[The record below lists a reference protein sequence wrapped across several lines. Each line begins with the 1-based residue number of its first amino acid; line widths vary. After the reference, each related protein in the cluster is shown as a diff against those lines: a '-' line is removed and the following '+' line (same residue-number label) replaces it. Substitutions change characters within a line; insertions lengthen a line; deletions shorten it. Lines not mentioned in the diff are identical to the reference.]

1 MILTIIQ
8 TSWRRLRNNRSELF
22 LTFIVPIVFFSIFAI
37 IFGSRD
43 SSSSTPKIKIALCNE
58 SNSKLASRS
67 VELLSEQGSLRI
79 TNDKNQDASWVLLKR
94 DAGADLVRRGMVS
107 AAIVF
112 SPNEKTS
119 NPKIEVLTDSFDQ
132 VSSQVLTAVV
142 QRVVYLAQADLV
154 AAEAATAA
162 RPNAVEPN
170 AADRGAAVRFT
181 DTNSNADTSVVV
193 PASFAKPVAA
203 PDAAVAKNGS
213 SMPEILSV
221 DLMGGQKTNPVIAM
235 YAAGIAVMFLLFSAT
250 TASGSLLEELENS
263 TLDRLLSSRLTMDQ
277 LLLGK
282 WSYLTM
288 IGVAQMILMFSW
300 GAFVF
305 KIDLARHW
313 VGFTAM
319 AIVTAG
325 ASSSFA
331 LLLASLCKSRT
342 QLGWVSTIVIL
353 SMSALGGSMVPRY
366 LMSETIQK
374 AGLWTFNAWALEGFN
389 KVFWRELSI
398 DQIGTELA
406 VLTASGAIFIVLAR
420 MFAIR
425 WERA

>member
-1 MILTIIQ
+1 MIATIIQ

-22 LTFIVPIVFFSIFAI
+22 LTFIVPIVFFSIFAV

-43 SSSSTPKIKIALCNE
+43 SSSSTPKIKIAICNE
-58 SNSKLASRS
+58 SDTKLASRS

-79 TNDKNQDASWVLLKR
+79 TNSQNEDKSWVLLKR
-94 DAGADLVRRGMVS
+94 EEGADLVRRGMVS
-107 AAIVF
+107 AAVVF
-112 SPNEKTS
+112 SPDHEGVQ
-119 NPKIEVLTDSFDQ
+119 PKIEVLTDSFDQ

-154 AAEAATAA
+154 AKEASQRGTVVRLSDVDEEGPNESTAVA
-162 RPNAVEPN
+162 
-170 AADRGAAVRFT
+170 
-181 DTNSNADTSVVV
+181 
-193 PASFAKPVAA
+193 PASFNNSISTNKP
-203 PDAAVAKNGS
+203 AVPSGQP
-213 SMPEILSV
+213 SMPEILAV

-263 TLDRLLSSRLTMDQ
+263 TLDRLLSSQLTMDQ

-282 WSYLTM
+282 WSFLT
-288 IGVAQMILMFSW
+288 IVGILQMISMFSW
-300 GAFVF
+300 GALVF

-313 VGFTAM
+313 VGFAAM
-319 AIVTAG
+319 ATVTAG

-398 DQIGTELA
+398 DQIGTELV
-406 VLTASGAIFIVLAR
+406 VLTASGAVFIVLAR
-420 MFAIR
+420 AFAIR

>member
-1 MILTIIQ
+1 MIATIIQ

-22 LTFIVPIVFFSIFAI
+22 LTFIVPIVFFSIFAV

-43 SSSSTPKIKIALCNE
+43 SSSSTPKIKIAICNE
-58 SNSKLASRS
+58 SDTKLASRS

-79 TNDKNQDASWVLLKR
+79 TNSQNKDKSWVLLKR
-94 DAGADLVRRGMVS
+94 EEGADLVRRGMVS
-107 AAIVF
+107 AAVVF
-112 SPNEKTS
+112 SPDQEGVQ
-119 NPKIEVLTDSFDQ
+119 PKIEVLTDSFDQ

-154 AAEAATAA
+154 AKEASQRGTVVRLSDVDEEGPNESTAVA
-162 RPNAVEPN
+162 
-170 AADRGAAVRFT
+170 
-181 DTNSNADTSVVV
+181 
-193 PASFAKPVAA
+193 PASFNNSISTNKP
-203 PDAAVAKNGS
+203 AVPSGQP
-213 SMPEILSV
+213 SMPEILAV

-263 TLDRLLSSRLTMDQ
+263 TLDRLLSSQLTMDQ

-282 WSYLTM
+282 WSFLT
-288 IGVAQMILMFSW
+288 IVGILQMIFMFSW
-300 GAFVF
+300 GALVF

-313 VGFTAM
+313 VGFAAM
-319 AIVTAG
+319 ATVTAG

-398 DQIGTELA
+398 DQIGTELV
-406 VLTASGAIFIVLAR
+406 VLTASGAVFIVLAR
-420 MFAIR
+420 AFAIR

>member
-58 SNSKLASRS
+58 SDSKLASRS

-79 TNDKNQDASWVLLKR
+79 TNDKNEDASWVLLKR
-94 DAGADLVRRGMVS
+94 EAGADLVRRGMVS

-119 NPKIEVLTDSFDQ
+119 TPKIEVLTDSFDQ

-154 AAEAATAA
+154 AAETASAAG
-162 RPNAVEPN
+162 
-170 AADRGAAVRFT
+170 RGAAVRFT
-181 DTNSNADTSVVV
+181 DTNSAAGTSIVA
-193 PASFAKPVAA
+193 PASFVEPVAA
-203 PDAAVAKNGS
+203 PDAAAKNGS
-213 SMPEILSV
+213 TMPEILSV

-288 IGVAQMILMFSW
+288 IGVMQMILMFSW
-300 GAFVF
+300 GALVF

-313 VGFTAM
+313 IGFTAM
-319 AIVTAG
+319 AVVTAG

>member
-22 LTFIVPIVFFSIFAI
+22 LTFIVPIVFFSIFAV

-58 SNSKLASRS
+58 SDSKLASRA

-79 TNDKNQDASWVLLKR
+79 TNDKNKDASWALLKR
-94 DAGADLVRRGMVS
+94 EAGADLVRRGMVS
-107 AAIVF
+107 AAIAF

-119 NPKIEVLTDSFDQ
+119 TPKIEVLTDSFDQ

-154 AAEAATAA
+154 AAEA
-162 RPNAVEPN
+162 PG
-170 AADRGAAVRFT
+170 RGAAVRFT
-181 DTNSNADTSVVV
+181 DANSSTDSSIVA
-193 PASFAKPVAA
+193 PASFNNPVVTRDGVAA
-203 PDAAVAKNGS
+203 NNAVT
-213 SMPEILSV
+213 MPEIVSV

-288 IGVAQMILMFSW
+288 IGITQMILMFTW
-300 GAFVF
+300 GALVF

-313 VGFTAM
+313 IGFTAM
-319 AIVTAG
+319 AVVTAG

-366 LMSETIQK
+366 LMSEAIQK

-398 DQIGTELA
+398 DNIGMELA
-406 VLTASGAIFIVLAR
+406 VLTASGAVFIVLAR
-420 MFAIR
+420 VFAIR

>member
-1 MILTIIQ
+1 
-8 TSWRRLRNNRSELF
+8 
-22 LTFIVPIVFFSIFAI
+22 
-37 IFGSRD
+37 
-43 SSSSTPKIKIALCNE
+43 
-58 SNSKLASRS
+58 
-67 VELLSEQGSLRI
+67 
-79 TNDKNQDASWVLLKR
+79 
-94 DAGADLVRRGMVS
+94 
-107 AAIVF
+107 
-112 SPNEKTS
+112 
-119 NPKIEVLTDSFDQ
+119 
-132 VSSQVLTAVV
+132 
-142 QRVVYLAQADLV
+142 VYLAQADLV
-154 AAEAATAA
+154 AAEA
-162 RPNAVEPN
+162 PG
-170 AADRGAAVRFT
+170 RGAAVRFT
-181 DTNSNADTSVVV
+181 DANSSTDASIVA
-193 PASFAKPVAA
+193 PASFNNPVVTRDGVAA
-203 PDAAVAKNGS
+203 NNAVT
-213 SMPEILSV
+213 MPEIVSV

-288 IGVAQMILMFSW
+288 IGITQMILMFSW
-300 GAFVF
+300 GALVF

-313 VGFTAM
+313 IGFTAM
-319 AIVTAG
+319 AVVTAG

-366 LMSETIQK
+366 LMSEAIQK

-398 DQIGTELA
+398 DNIGMELA
-406 VLTASGAIFIVLAR
+406 VLTASGAVFIVLAR
-420 MFAIR
+420 VFAIR